1 MKKYILLFFCLSFS
15 VLAKEQNLEEM
26 LETFSINSYEEEKYE
41 LQQKSLLLKEQ
52 HIKRRDFQD
61 GLVAT
66 AEYNEN
72 HRTRERN
79 DYTKKGS
86 LQFGPFFASA
96 YDSIEK
102 TGDSVG
108 IGVEKNIKDLFYSK
122 YDSQEEQVK
131 WQKKADFWSYQN
143 NRQKK
148 MISLIQLYRDYKN
161 TLYEL
166 EIKYQESKR
175 LKKAEEKLA
184 LSHRLGSVKK
194 VDWQAANLGLENLK
208 LEISALEKQKKAYQ
222 ERFLREFRIPL
233 QEDSVQEIPLLEI
246 NIDDFMEDYGK
257 AELEERKAKLKI
269 QEGGL
274 KYSLY
279 EEKIPDITIRY
290 EHISKNRKRD
300 AEDVVSMKLSKK
312 LFSDRYSSQKEENE
326 IKEEQLLLQQR
337 EEEIIAER
345 KLERVNYDNYLSKY
359 QVAQNHFQLEN
370 SKYEIKKLEYD
381 LGKVDYI
388 EVMEAFDKYL
398 EAKISLEK
406 ARNTLAA
413 YLYEWKIRK
422 VQA

>member
-359 QVAQNHFQLEN
+359 EVEN